1 MKAKLK
7 VVQGGRKRG
16 NKLWRRLFA
25 AGIAV
30 LALFLLWNSLG
41 YLALW
46 TADVTVATYTEI
58 VSSVPAQC
66 FVLHNEHLLRSPGKG
81 QYIPLIENGVRVRV
95 GQEIARIEGD
105 AGNLLLQAPVAGL
118 VIHDLDGFEEDFSRR
133 AKLDLALVESIT
145 RYFDKSPQVKVVS
158 QVNAGDLVGVIIENN
173 GFKLV
178 TALNFHS
185 QGQKLKLKTGDG
197 SVYTIVPREVI
208 QVKEKF
214 WILWDVASLSDSLG
228 MQRFFSAELI
238 TRELEAVLV
247 PAKAIHNKDGEKGV
261 IVLYRGKPV
270 FNPVEIVCTQ
280 GKEVGV
286 KGLVHGQR
294 VLSLPWWA
302 RLAKR
307 WWLK

>member
-1 MKAKLK
+1 VKAKLK
-7 VVQGGRKRG
+7 VVEGGRKRG

-46 TADVTVATYTEI
+46 AADVTVATNTEI
-58 VSSVPAQC
+58 VSSVPVQC
-66 FVLHNEHLLRSPGKG
+66 FVLHNEHLLHSPGSG
-81 QYIPLIENGVRVRV
+81 QYIPLVENGARVRV
-95 GQEIARIEGD
+95 GQEIARIEGP
-105 AGNLLLQAPVAGL
+105 AGNLLLQASVAGL
-118 VIHDLDGFEEDFSRR
+118 VIHDLDGFEGDFFPR
-133 AKLDLALVESIT
+133 AKLDQALVESIT
-145 RYFDKSPQVKVVS
+145 RYFDNSPRGKVASQVK
-158 QVNAGDLVGVIIENN
+158 AGDLVGVIIENT

-185 QGQKLKLKTGDG
+185 QGQKLKLTTDNEI
-197 SVYTIVPREVI
+197 YTIIPREVI
-208 QVKEKF
+208 RVREKF
-214 WILWDVASLSDSLG
+214 WVLWDVASLSDSLG
-228 MQRFFSAELI
+228 MQRYFSAELI
-238 TRELEAVLV
+238 TQELEAVLV
-247 PAKAIHNKDGEKGV
+247 PTKAIHNKDGEKGV

-270 FNPVEIVCTQ
+270 FNPVEIVYTQ
-280 GKEVGV
+280 GEEVGV